1 MIVFIIM
8 GVLSGFAG
16 IVQSALSRNFNPTLF
31 IGQNL
36 DVLASVILGGAAIK
50 GGRGTVIG
58 TVLGVILTQIIRRA
72 LVLTHIP
79 SEWQKFVVGI
89 ILIIFTVIPALNE
102 KRRKNQG
109 RTTDLVEAME
119 EA

>member
-1 MIVFIIM
+1 MM

-58 TVLGVILTQIIRRA
+58 LSWVSSCPDHPQSACPDSYPLRMAEVCCGHHPDHLHGNPRID
-72 LVLTHIP
+72 
-79 SEWQKFVVGI
+79 
-89 ILIIFTVIPALNE
+89 E

-109 RTTDLVEAME
+109 GHGSC
-119 EA
+119 

>member
-1 MIVFIIM
+1 MM

-16 IVQSALSRNFNPTLF
+16 VVQCALGRNFSPTLF

-109 RTTDLVEAME
+109 RTTDLAEAME